1 MNRQRKESCRLQP
14 ACAVCA
20 GMLALVCAAPAEA
33 RVLRS
38 EPSGEGG
45 KIYTVLRKDG
55 IPAIL
60 KPEMT
65 PASKARLRESEP
77 VIGVVVG
84 GEARAYS
91 TWLLNRH
98 EIVNDEAAG
107 KKFAV
112 VW

>member
-1 MNRQRKESCRLQP
+1 MMVQRS
-14 ACAVCA
+14 
-20 GMLALVCAAPAEA
+20 
-33 RVLRS
+33 S
-38 EPSGEGG
+38 SGVRPLH
-45 KIYTVLRKDG
+45 TVLRKDA

-60 KPEMT
+60 NPKMIG
-65 PASKARLRESEP
+65 ASETKLRGSEP
-77 VIGVVVG
+77 VIGIVVG